1 MDSLMPLLGLQNINK
16 AFGGPKLL
24 DQVTLQIEKGDRI
37 CLLGRNGEGKS
48 TLLKIIN
55 GELRPDS
62 GEIMRQPGLRI
73 RRLCQEIPTAL
84 HGSVDDI
91 VAQGLSSHHDKWETR
106 QMVNKA
112 LSLVGLENGLKFE
125 ELSGGQKR
133 RALLAQTLVD
143 DPDIL
148 LLDEPTNH
156 LDIDAINWLE
166 SFLFRYR
173 GVIFFVTHDRAF
185 LRRLA
190 TRIVELDRGR
200 LTSWDCDYDTFLT
213 RKQSLLDAESGQWA
227 QFDKKLAQEEVW
239 IRQGIKARRCRDQG
253 RVRALEK
260 MRSERRQRRESIGTV
275 NMQIIEAERSG
286 KKVITA
292 KNVSHQFGDNVLIR
306 GFETTIMRGD
316 KIGIIGANG
325 RGKSTLIKLLLGE
338 LQPTSGTIEAGT
350 RLEVSYFDQN
360 RAQLDDNKTVARNIC
375 EHDMVTIGG
384 VKKHIIGYLQDFLFT
399 PDRIRQPVNI
409 LSGGERNRL
418 MLAKLF
424 VTPSNVLV
432 LDEPTNDLDIETLEL
447 LEELLVNYEGTV
459 LLVSHDRSFLNNVVT
474 STFVFEG
481 EGKVQEYVGGY
492 DDWLRCRSQTT
503 EIGSKTGPSKV
514 TFKAK
519 PRKLTFKEREDL
531 KNLPA
536 KIELLEAEQVE
547 LFKIMSNPDFFRK
560 TKEEIVRLQARAEAI
575 PGEIEQVTNRWLEL
589 EEIENKSR

>member
-1 MDSLMPLLGLQNINK
+1 M
-16 AFGGPKLL
+16 
-24 DQVTLQIEKGDRI
+24 
-37 CLLGRNGEGKS
+37 
-48 TLLKIIN
+48 
-55 GELRPDS
+55 
-62 GEIMRQPGLRI
+62 
-73 RRLCQEIPTAL
+73 
-84 HGSVDDI
+84 
-91 VAQGLSSHHDKWETR
+91 
-106 QMVNKA
+106 
-112 LSLVGLENGLKFE
+112 
-125 ELSGGQKR
+125 
-133 RALLAQTLVD
+133 
-143 DPDIL
+143 
-148 LLDEPTNH
+148 
-156 LDIDAINWLE
+156 
-166 SFLFRYR
+166 
-173 GVIFFVTHDRAF
+173 
-185 LRRLA
+185 
-190 TRIVELDRGR
+190 
-200 LTSWDCDYDTFLT
+200 TSWDCDYDTFLT

-253 RVRALEK
+253 RVRSLER
-260 MRSERRQRRESIGTV
+260 MRSERRQRRETLGTV

-306 GFETTIMRGD
+306 NFSTTIMRGD

-325 RGKSTLIKLLLGE
+325 RGKSTLIKILLGE
-338 LQPTSGTIEAGT
+338 LQPTSGTIDAGT
-350 RLEVSYFDQN
+350 RLEVAYFDQN

-424 VTPSNVLV
+424 VVPSNVLV

-481 EGKVQEYVGGY
+481 ADKVQEYVGGY
-492 DDWLRCRSQTT
+492 DDWLRCRTQTP
-503 EIGSKTGPSKV
+503 EIEIKV
-514 TFKAK
+514 ESPKNTPKAK

-531 KNLPA
+531 KALPRQ
-536 KIELLEAEQVE
+536 IELLETEQAE
-547 LFKIMSNPDFFRK
+547 LFTVMSHPDFFRK
-560 TKEEIVRLQARAEAI
+560 TKDEIVRLQARAEAI
-575 PGEIEQVTNRWLEL
+575 PRELEHITTRWLEL
-589 EEIENKSR
+589 EEIDKKSI